1 MFCRPSCKLL
11 HQKLIAQQIHDVS
24 KKVDEFTLMSLAQ
37 SVVCAGALRRGTLP
51 ALDIFRKPGIN
62 VVTVLLLVLFPYK
75 VLKFPQLTSN
85 FTKEASWL
93 EP

>member
-37 SVVCAGALRRGTLP
+37 SVVCAGALRRGSRGVLLVP

-75 VLKFPQLTSN
+75 VLKFP
-85 FTKEASWL
+85 
-93 EP
+93 